1 MVYLRGGFDVLLP
14 TQEQVAVLSASAER
28 LRAEGVRSVVPPF
41 AALARVQ
48 DKLAAHATL
57 AELELPQPNA
67 TVITDAA
74 AFGAWDRLP
83 VFVKTPIG
91 TASSGVRYVVSRA
104 DLAALAR
111 AWAAEGLLDDGVLVQ
126 SPVEGNLVM
135 IQAVFCRGQLVASHA
150 NLRVREGANGGA
162 SHKRSIDLPVVRE
175 HLRVLGESLAWHGP
189 LSLDAI
195 LTADHPTYID
205 INPRLVEPGNARRSG
220 VDLVAPMLDL
230 AYETDPRPQPTG
242 RPGTRTHQLLLAV
255 LGAAQHRGTRRSVL
269 AELVAASRHQGDY
282 ANSVEELTP
291 LHGDL
296 PRRPSGRGR
305 DARRPR
311 LSQGVAVVR
320 LRRRHELRAHSRS
333 LASDPRQAIA
343 RPGEDACRR
352 VTGYAGTRTGTLE

>member
-1 MVYLRGGFDVLLP
+1 M
-14 TQEQVAVLSASAER
+14 
-28 LRAEGVRSVVPPF
+28 
-41 AALARVQ
+41 Q

-291 LHGDL
+291 LHGDPRAAL
-296 PRRPSGRGR
+296 P
-305 DARRPR
+305 
-311 LSQGVAVVR
+311 VAVATLAGLAYPKAWRWFASGAVTNYALTPR
-320 LRRRHELRAHSRS
+320 G

-352 VTGYAGTRTGTLE
+352 VTGYAGTRTGTFE